1 MSQHDLF
8 FHFKRISSLLAVLAL
23 NFCFPFFCK
32 TVYAVEELQFAAIDV
47 KPYAFINKG
56 APEGLY
62 VDFFNKIIEGT
73 SLTGK
78 IEIKPFARAKEEVIT
93 GKSQSTIMF
102 ESKDLNDSAVVVCY
116 PFQIPSLLFYLSP
129 NPVNINTLKASPIS
143 RLRNGCKDFEA
154 ANEGKIEFLEANSV
168 ETAIEQVKN
177 NRTKAFCTEFI
188 SLGEG
193 LKNVDISQHQMRTHE
208 ISNRKVAFY
217 VNKNLPPAIFK
228 TLKKSCDNLIK
239 KNYFKTQIK
248 SKFGIQLDK

>member
-1 MSQHDLF
+1 MSQYDLF
-8 FHFKRISSLLAVLAL
+8 IQFKRISSLFAWIVL
-23 NFCFPFFCK
+23 NFCIFFFNK
-32 TVYAVEELQFAAIDV
+32 TAYAIEELQFAAIDV
-47 KPYAFINKG
+47 KPYAFFNKG
-56 APEGLY
+56 GPEGLY

-73 SLTGK
+73 GLAGK
-78 IEIKPFARAKEEVIT
+78 VEIKPFARAKEEVIT
-93 GKSQSTIMF
+93 GKSQSTMMF
-102 ESKDLNDSAVVVCY
+102 ESKDLNDSAVIVCY

-129 NPVNINTLKASPIS
+129 NPVNINTLKAGPIS

-154 ANEGKIEFLEANSV
+154 LNEGKIEFLEANSV

-193 LKNVDISQHQMRTHE
+193 LKNVDISQYHMRTHE

-217 VNKNLPPAIFK
+217 VNKNIPPTILQ
-228 TLKKSCDNLIK
+228 TLKKSCNNLIK
-239 KNYFKTQIK
+239 KNYFKKQIK

>member
-1 MSQHDLF
+1 VSQHDLF
-8 FHFKRISSLLAVLAL
+8 FQYKRISSLFSLLVLS
-23 NFCFPFFCK
+23 FSIFFFNN
-32 TVYAVEELQFAAIDV
+32 TVYASDELQFAAIDV
-47 KPYAFINKG
+47 KPYAFFNKG
-56 APEGLY
+56 SSEGLY
-62 VDFFNKIIEGT
+62 VDFFNKIIDG
-73 SLTGK
+73 SGLTGK

-93 GKSQSTIMF
+93 GKSQSTMMF

-129 NPVNINTLKASPIS
+129 NPVNINTLKSGPIS

-154 ANEGKIEFLEANSV
+154 SNQGKIEFLEANSV

-193 LKNVDISQHQMRTHE
+193 LKNVDISKNQIRTHE

-217 VNKNLPPAIFK
+217 VNKNIPPTILQ
-228 TLKKSCDNLIK
+228 TLKTSCNNLIK
-239 KNYFKTQIK
+239 KNYFKKQIK